1 VILEIALRFFLIR
14 LSVLFF
20 GFYAQAYAN
29 PFILGLYGDLGI
41 SIVVSLACLYVE
53 FLVVNWFYKKQLPP
67 KRLFLSFLFANG
79 ITFLPTQLLSTV
91 LGPLAEALPLYLEP
105 ILYRRYLGR
114 HDIQLHDLNKKVI
127 IANLISF
134 FVGWLAL
141 FAIVGL
147 SSI

>member
-1 VILEIALRFFLIR
+1 
-14 LSVLFF
+14 
-20 GFYAQAYAN
+20 
-29 PFILGLYGDLGI
+29 
-41 SIVVSLACLYVE
+41 
-53 FLVVNWFYKKQLPP
+53 VVNWFYKKQLPP